1 VSLFGRGF
9 DSRRLQCAN
18 PRPWRGFSAF
28 RAVLYNFTFE
38 NFSNNQSS
46 SATGIFADGK
56 AVLATLLCRRRFLM
70 ATTAT
75 MATMI
80 KMLES
85 LPEQVQERVMEH
97 LREYIE
103 EIRDE
108 ANWNNSFAKSQN
120 KLIAA
125 AKQARKDVK
134 SGKSEPMDLKKL

>member
-1 VSLFGRGF
+1 
-9 DSRRLQCAN
+9 
-18 PRPWRGFSAF
+18 
-28 RAVLYNFTFE
+28 
-38 NFSNNQSS
+38 
-46 SATGIFADGK
+46 
-56 AVLATLLCRRRFLM
+56 M

>member
-1 VSLFGRGF
+1 
-9 DSRRLQCAN
+9 
-18 PRPWRGFSAF
+18 
-28 RAVLYNFTFE
+28 
-38 NFSNNQSS
+38 
-46 SATGIFADGK
+46 
-56 AVLATLLCRRRFLM
+56 M

-97 LREYIE
+97 LRDYIE
-103 EIRDE
+103 EIKDE
-108 ANWNNSFAKSQN
+108 ANWNNSFAKSQS

-134 SGKSEPMDLKKL
+134 NGKSEPMDLKKL

>member
-1 VSLFGRGF
+1 
-9 DSRRLQCAN
+9 
-18 PRPWRGFSAF
+18 
-28 RAVLYNFTFE
+28 
-38 NFSNNQSS
+38 
-46 SATGIFADGK
+46 
-56 AVLATLLCRRRFLM
+56 M

-97 LREYIE
+97 LREYLE
-103 EIRDE
+103 EIKDE
-108 ANWNNSFAKSQN
+108 ANWNDSFAKSQS

-134 SGKSEPMDLKKL
+134 NGKSEPMDLKKL